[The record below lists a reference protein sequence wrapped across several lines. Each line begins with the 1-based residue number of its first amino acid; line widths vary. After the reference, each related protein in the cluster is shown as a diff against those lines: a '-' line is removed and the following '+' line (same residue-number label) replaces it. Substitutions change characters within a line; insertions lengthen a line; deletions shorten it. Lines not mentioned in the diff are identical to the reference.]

1 MYSIAITNA
10 CVVTCMLKHVLKFRR
25 TAKRSVN
32 HLLVNIFSGSPLIMD
47 LPHKSLQAMGETES
61 EVRCYALLCE
71 SGELEVA
78 PPK

>member
-1 MYSIAITNA
+1 
-10 CVVTCMLKHVLKFRR
+10 
-25 TAKRSVN
+25 
-32 HLLVNIFSGSPLIMD
+32 MD